1 MLMLMPGLEG
11 DPELPTTGFGVS
23 WHADGALSRRQPLP
37 VAHRLVRP
45 DVMFVSRNRSSR
57 TDVTSTPHRLLRLW
71 TSLTPVWQ
79 PGGDCTPPGFEMLV
93 HAGPVTIVWAAEFV
107 TVKCPAQF
115 VKFMSQNWGL
125 AAEPLP
131 GADEAC
137 SSGAFSSLESRLPLA
152 SDL

>member
-1 MLMLMPGLEG
+1 MLMLMPRLVG

-37 VAHRLVRP
+37 VAQRLLRP
-45 DVMFVSRNRSSR
+45 AVMFGSRKRSSR
-57 TDVTSTPHRLLRLW
+57 TEVTSTPHLLLRLW

-79 PGGDCTPPGFEMLV
+79 PAGVCTPPGFEMFV
-93 HAGPVTIVWAAEFV
+93 HAGPMTIVWAAEFV

-125 AAEPLP
+125 AAEPVP
-131 GADEAC
+131 GDDESC
-137 SSGAFSSLESRLPLA
+137 SSGAFSSLERRLPLA